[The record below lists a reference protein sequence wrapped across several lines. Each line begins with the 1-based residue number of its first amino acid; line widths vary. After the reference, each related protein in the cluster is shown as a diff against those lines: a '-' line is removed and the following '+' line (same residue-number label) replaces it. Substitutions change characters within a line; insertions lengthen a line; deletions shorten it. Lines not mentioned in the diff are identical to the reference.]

1 VRRLLLLVVVLAGL
15 LVGVPAAFLAL
26 RSERDSAAPRPATLR
41 EVGRPSSPRAGSVVL
56 ARQSRELAVALAVG
70 PGRPLRL
77 TATIIGGS
85 GKGVDGLD
93 VELAATAGNHGASNP
108 ARRCGPGCYTTTLSF
123 TAPEQFAVNIG
134 GAGRF
139 RSVAFPLDA
148 PWPPPPGG
156 AFLARASKAFRALR
170 TAVFTERLTSGQGH
184 GIFTTWKLEAPN
196 RLEYEIRGGAG
207 GIVIGATRWDRPA
220 PGASWKRSQTRVL
233 PQPFVPWGSRVANA
247 HVLHQTPRRITLSWV
262 DPEVPS
268 WFTATFD
275 RRTALPIE
283 LRMTAAAHFMRHRY
297 LAFNGKVRIEPPRSK
312 D

>member
-15 LVGVPAAFLAL
+15 LVGVPAAFLAF
-26 RSERDSAAPRPATLR
+26 RSEVDSAAPRPTTLR
-41 EVGRPSSPRAGSVVL
+41 EVGRPSPPPAGSVVL
-56 ARQSRELAVALAVG
+56 ARQSRELAVALAVR
-70 PGRPLRL
+70 PGRPLQL
-77 TATIIGGS
+77 TATILGGS
-85 GKGVDGLD
+85 GAGVDGLD
-93 VELAATAGNHGASNP
+93 VELVANAGNHGASNP
-108 ARRCGPGCYTTTLSF
+108 ARPCGPGCYTTTLSF
-123 TAPEQFAVNIG
+123 AAPEQFAVNIG

-156 AFLARASKAFRALR
+156 AFLSRASKAFHALS
-170 TAVFTERLTSGQGH
+170 TAVFTERLASGQDQ

-220 PGASWKRSQTRVL
+220 PGAPWKRSKTQVL
-233 PQPFVPWGSRVANA
+233 PQPFAPWGSRIANA
-247 HVLHQTPRRITLSWV
+247 HVMRETPSRVTLSWL
-262 DPEVPS
+262 DPGVPS

-275 RRTALPIE
+275 RKTALPVE

-297 LAFNGKVRIEPPRSK
+297 VAFNRPLTIAPPPR
-312 D
+312 